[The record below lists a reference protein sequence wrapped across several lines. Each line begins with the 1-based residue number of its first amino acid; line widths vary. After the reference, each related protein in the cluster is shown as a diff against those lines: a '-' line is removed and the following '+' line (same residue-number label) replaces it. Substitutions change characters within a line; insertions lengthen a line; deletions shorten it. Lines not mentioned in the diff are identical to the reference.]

1 MRKKIKQKDFTEEM
15 FDAVYVT
22 TMSESTTVSQLLE
35 TALSALKKQGFDVPD
50 YEIDAYE
57 GGVKEYQ
64 KNPEIRRWLKSFTKR
79 FQKLTG
85 YVYE

>member
-1 MRKKIKQKDFTEEM
+1 MGEKIKQKAFTEEM

-22 TMSESTTVSQLLE
+22 TMIESTTVSHLLD
-35 TALSALKKQGFDVPD
+35 TALSALKEQGFDVPD
-50 YEIDAYE
+50 YEIDRYE
-57 GGVKEYQ
+57 GGVQNYEQ
-64 KNPEIRRWLKSFTKR
+64 IPEIMRLLNSFTKR

>member
-1 MRKKIKQKDFTEEM
+1 MGEKITQKAFTEEM

-22 TMSESTTVSQLLE
+22 TMSESTTVSQLLD
-35 TALSALKKQGFDVPD
+35 TALSALKEQGFDVPD
-50 YEIDAYE
+50 YELDKYE
-57 GGVKEYQ
+57 GGVVDYED
-64 KNPEIRRWLKSFTKR
+64 NPEIDRLLTSFSKR